1 MGADKEAEGI
11 EREMDETVRAM
22 RALGPCL
29 EGSMKMNAKARY
41 VKKDGTVSEYPT
53 APILQ
58 YRAGPKVRRYR
69 RVPRDKIDEILRLLE
84 NGRRYRDLASRYER
98 LSTRLALLF
107 KKKPDPAAPRDRPRE
122 SGRGSAR
129 PASRRGRVRPGG
141 ASGGPRP
148 A

>member
-1 MGADKEAEGI
+1 MDTDKEAEGI

-58 YRAGPKVRRYR
+58 YRAGPKRRGYR
-69 RVPRDKIDEILRLLE
+69 RVPRDKVAEVRLLLE
-84 NGRRYRDLASRYER
+84 NGRRYRELASQYEL
-98 LSTRLALLF
+98 LSARLALHF
-107 KKKPDPAAPRDRPRE
+107 KKKA
-122 SGRGSAR
+122 
-129 PASRRGRVRPGG
+129 
-141 ASGGPRP
+141 
-148 A
+148 

>member
-1 MGADKEAEGI
+1 MRYVKFIVLIYEYNSRDWEAHVDTDKEAEGI

-69 RVPRDKIDEILRLLE
+69 RVPRDKIDEILRRLTINYLE
-84 NGRRYRDLASRYER
+84 SHPHAPLMTFNPCFSMPDLS
-98 LSTRLALLF
+98 
-107 KKKPDPAAPRDRPRE
+107 
-122 SGRGSAR
+122 
-129 PASRRGRVRPGG
+129 
-141 ASGGPRP
+141 
-148 A
+148 